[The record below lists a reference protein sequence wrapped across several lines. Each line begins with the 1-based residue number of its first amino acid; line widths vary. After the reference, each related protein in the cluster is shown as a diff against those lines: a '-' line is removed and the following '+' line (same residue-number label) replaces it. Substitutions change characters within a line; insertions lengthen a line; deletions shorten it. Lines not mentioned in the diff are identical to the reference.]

1 MTRKRSNFIADYTF
15 VRVTEILPG
24 FLRGAGV
31 TGLIL
36 DLDNTLTRWEED
48 EVPADI
54 AQWVQSL
61 KDAGVA
67 LVILSNGLRGK
78 QAKVSR
84 QLGVP
89 LVATVL
95 PKPFALGFR
104 EALKVLGVPRE
115 NAAVVGDIVFT
126 DIWGANRLGL
136 KTVLVEPLSPI
147 DFTGTKVWRFLEW
160 LFRLRR
166 LPGRGGGE

>member
-1 MTRKRSNFIADYTF
+1 MKRRRSNFIADYTF
-15 VRVTEILPG
+15 ERVTNIPLE
-24 FLRGAGV
+24 FLREVGV
-31 TGLIL
+31 TGVIL

-61 KDAGVA
+61 MDAGFA

-78 QAKVSR
+78 QLKVSR

-89 LVATVL
+89 LVVSLL
-95 PKPFALGFR
+95 PKPFPLGFG
-104 EALKVLGVPRE
+104 EALKTLGVPRE
-115 NAAVVGDIVFT
+115 NAVVIGDIVFT

-136 KTVLVEPLSPI
+136 KTILVEPVSPI
-147 DFTGTKVWRFLEW
+147 DFTGTKIWRFFER
-160 LFRLRR
+160 LFNLRR
-166 LPGRGGGE
+166 SARRGGGE